1 MQFGVLKEI
10 RHAISNLNP
19 DDVRKEAERPVR
31 IRLVATTPEMYGR
44 METYFCPIDLSP
56 RRRAQVSR
64 LILRGG
70 TAHANDSGPADF
82 EVWDESLLQPADAFS
97 FSAINPDHCV
107 QKVLD
112 AHPELKLPLARVFPP
127 FRGPVIKRLIHTV
140 SRENALFSM
149 ATALGDVIPSIASLP
164 WSVAEYAS
172 DSAVITA
179 NQIRLA
185 FLIAAASD
193 HEIGYSKQ
201 RGEVGSIVAGAFGW
215 RAVARELVGKIPFGG
230 GLIPKAAIAYA
241 GTFVVGTSLE
251 RLYRFGYGYTAPERK
266 AAYEAAYDRGKQIA
280 KGLLEWRKHAT
291 IG

>member
-1 MQFGVLKEI
+1 MSLGVLKEI
-10 RHAISNLNP
+10 RQAISNLNP
-19 DDVRKEAERPVR
+19 DDVRKEAERPIR
-31 IRLVATTPEMYGR
+31 IRLVAASPEMYGR
-44 METYFCPIDLSP
+44 MESFLVPMDLSA
-56 RRRAQVSR
+56 RRRAEISR

-70 TAHANDSGPADF
+70 TPHPNDSGHADL
-82 EVWDESLLQPADAFS
+82 EIWEESLLQPTDAFS
-97 FSAINPDHCV
+97 FSAVNPEHTV
-107 QKVLD
+107 GKILD
-112 AHPELKLPLARVFPP
+112 QRPDLRLPLARTFPP

-140 SRENALFSM
+140 AKENALFSL
-149 ATALGDVIPSIASLP
+149 ATALGDVIPSIASIP

-172 DSAVITA
+172 DSAVLTA

-185 FLIAAASD
+185 FLVAAASD

-241 GTFVVGTSLE
+241 GTYMVGASLE

-266 AAYEAAYDRGKQIA
+266 AAYEDAYTRGKQIA
-280 KGLLEWRKHAT
+280 KGLLQWRKQAA

>member
-1 MQFGVLKEI
+1 
-10 RHAISNLNP
+10 
-19 DDVRKEAERPVR
+19 
-31 IRLVATTPEMYGR
+31 
-44 METYFCPIDLSP
+44 
-56 RRRAQVSR
+56 
-64 LILRGG
+64 
-70 TAHANDSGPADF
+70 
-82 EVWDESLLQPADAFS
+82 
-97 FSAINPDHCV
+97 
-107 QKVLD
+107 
-112 AHPELKLPLARVFPP
+112 
-127 FRGPVIKRLIHTV
+127 
-140 SRENALFSM
+140 M

-172 DSAVITA
+172 DSAVLTA

-185 FLIAAASD
+185 FLVAAASD

-201 RGEVGSIVAGAFGW
+201 RAEVGSIVAGAFGW

-241 GTFVVGTSLE
+241 GTYMVGASLE

-280 KGLLEWRKHAT
+280 KGLLQWRKQAA